1 MKRQDEQKSIEES
14 KNKIRLK
21 QQEAERRRQEELEKK
36 KEKAAE
42 LAGFGQMSPRSLE
55 RQAAT
60 SNPALSSV
68 VSRKLC
74 FNSDREEEEKENI
87 ITQSP
92 KKVNKKK
99 TKKIRSRLNSRRE
112 NFEEALNGES
122 LMYRIICCNFSVIKF
137 INYYCG

>member
-1 MKRQDEQKSIEES
+1 MTKFQVKRQDEQKSIEES

-92 KKVNKKK
+92 KKK
-99 TKKIRSRLNSRRE
+99 SP
-112 NFEEALNGES
+112 
-122 LMYRIICCNFSVIKF
+122 
-137 INYYCG
+137 

>member
-68 VSRKLC
+68 VSRGNRHLRQLY
-74 FNSDREEEEKENI
+74 F
-87 ITQSP
+87 
-92 KKVNKKK
+92 NKKGNL
-99 TKKIRSRLNSRRE
+99 RQ
-112 NFEEALNGES
+112 
-122 LMYRIICCNFSVIKF
+122 
-137 INYYCG
+137 INLRQRFLRQINLRQSFLR